1 MKKGF
6 RNYRKLNIVKNQEG
20 MTMVE
25 VLMGFTVLMVL
36 LGMLSG
42 IISFSSKMMNNSV
55 DLRNAENAF
64 QREVYKTT
72 IPGEEALENMK
83 VSASLSS
90 ENKEIQTQME
100 LSIKTYRIY
109 SSDLLEGK
117 VSSEEKDSLN
127 MYFYYFG
134 MQPGGGNP

>member
-1 MKKGF
+1 MEKSF
-6 RNYRKLNIVKNQEG
+6 QNQRKLNIVKNQDG

-42 IISFSSKMMNNSV
+42 IISFSSKMLNNSV

-72 IPGEEALENMK
+72 IPGAEALENMK

-90 ENKEIQTQME
+90 ENKENQTSIE
-100 LSIKTYRIY
+100 LSMKSYRIY
-109 SSDLLEGK
+109 SSDLLDGK
-117 VSSEEKDSLN
+117 VSTEEKDSLD